1 MKEPTIYDNLL
12 KSAKYALNS
21 YDREL
26 VYECLGQM
34 RMAAYLNAITHDE
47 ATTLDTMLIRN
58 GLNNPEWF
66 HQLEQWE
73 KVDRLVKQA

>member
-1 MKEPTIYDNLL
+1 MKEPTIYENLL

-34 RMAAYLNAITHDE
+34 RMAAYLNAITHEE
-47 ATTLDTMLIRN
+47 ARTIDKMLIRD

-66 HQLEQWE
+66 HHVE
-73 KVDRLVKQA
+73 D

>member
-1 MKEPTIYDNLL
+1 MREPTTYDNLL

-21 YDREL
+21 YSREL